1 MRPRVGF
8 GSALSDV
15 CNEAQDPSGNNR
27 FSDDQWQFNF
37 SRYHR
42 LCVFILKTQRVFLNG
57 SNAQGN
63 PYRFTQAA
71 QSWRLLIHYLNRQAA
86 RGSSGVTER
95 RCGLTQY
102 GKPNSRQIMTA

>member
-1 MRPRVGF
+1 MSELLLRLRAA
-8 GSALSDV
+8 ALVNKDGWTCHYYSTTIIF
-15 CNEAQDPSGNNR
+15 QK
-27 FSDDQWQFNF
+27 
-37 SRYHR
+37 R
-42 LCVFILKTQRVFLNG
+42 LFLNG

>member
-1 MRPRVGF
+1 M
-8 GSALSDV
+8 SDE
-15 CNEAQDPSGNNR
+15 CNEAQDPSGNNLT
-27 FSDDQWQFNF
+27 SD
-37 SRYHR
+37 SRY
-42 LCVFILKTQRVFLNG
+42 LCVFIRKDSSHSRKSIMFLNG

-102 GKPNSRQIMTA
+102 GKLNSRQIMAA